1 MTRRVLAVG
10 TAERRTADER
20 RERAARRRAALKDP
34 AGDHQGELSADR
46 ARWPEEWREAFEER
60 AAAMEFDGGL
70 PRDRAEAQGER
81 RVRLEHARRFID
93 RAALVGEP

>member
-34 AGDHQGELSADR
+34 AGDHQGELPEDLGS
-46 ARWPEEWREAFEER
+46 WPDEWREVFEER
-60 AAAMEFDGGL
+60 AAVMEFDGGL
-70 PRDRAEAQGER
+70 PRAAAEREAEV
-81 RVRLEHARRFID
+81 RVRGEHARVVA
-93 RAALVGEP
+93 RARR